1 MADRKRDE
9 QQPVAATSEKAEP
22 AKEPSPRAAKS
33 APAKST
39 PAKAAFPK
47 GAKSAPAKAA
57 SPKGAKSTPAKAA
70 SPKAASPKGAKAAPS
85 TRTSAAT
92 KPAKTTSP
100 KAAARAT
107 SAKAAPAKAAK
118 ADPDDVLLARLR
130 AADPAADLPPWQP
143 ERIRRLLEDARKQPR
158 DPVEPPESA
167 PSPAPSGPA
176 RTRWSRALPW
186 LAGAAAAA
194 MVAIA
199 GFSLMAQ
206 RVETPSEPSS
216 VAAPEPSST
225 TVAAPAAVPGRC
237 LPPGAEVLAG
247 AELAVDATVT
257 EVAGDQVT
265 LTVHQWFAGSPTD
278 ELVVTA
284 VPASLQEL
292 IGAPDLQQGQR
303 YLLAANGGQLM
314 VCGFSGPFD
323 SERSTLYSTAFGG

>member
-1 MADRKRDE
+1 MADKRRTKK
-9 QQPVAATSEKAEP
+9 QAA
-22 AKEPSPRAAKS
+22 
-33 APAKST
+33 
-39 PAKAAFPK
+39 
-47 GAKSAPAKAA
+47 G
-57 SPKGAKSTPAKAA
+57 
-70 SPKAASPKGAKAAPS
+70 
-85 TRTSAAT
+85 
-92 KPAKTTSP
+92 
-100 KAAARAT
+100 AT
-107 SAKAAPAKAAK
+107 SAKAKPATAKPDPTQGAK

-130 AADPAADLPPWQP
+130 AADPAADLPPAAP
-143 ERIRRLLEDARKQPR
+143 ERVRRLLEDVMKNPVDQVSTPDSATAASGAGSKDSAKDGSTRGPEARPAG
-158 DPVEPPESA
+158 DG
-167 PSPAPSGPA
+167 PSIAPSGPA

-206 RVETPSEPSS
+206 RVEAPSQQPS
-216 VAAPEPSST
+216 VAAPEATTTTT
-225 TVAAPAAVPGRC
+225 TVAAPAAAPGRC
-237 LPPGAEVLAG
+237 VPPNAELLAD

-265 LTVHQWFAGSPTD
+265 LTVNQSFAGTPTD

-323 SERSTLYSTAFGG
+323 SERSTLYTTAFGG